1 MKISCGFIRVFLVV
15 SLSSAGAF
23 SQEKHTEHTVSKGE
37 TITQIA
43 AHYNIKPSAIYEL
56 NPDARKG

>member
-1 MKISCGFIRVFLVV
+1 MKFMRFLIGSFSCL
-15 SLSSAGAF
+15 LSSVGAF
-23 SQEKHTEHTVSKGE
+23 HKKSIRSIPVSKGE

-43 AHYNIKPSAIYEL
+43 AHNIKSSAIYEL

>member
-1 MKISCGFIRVFLVV
+1 MKFMRFYQGLFSCFIN
-15 SLSSAGAF
+15 SAGAF
-23 SQEKHTEHTVSKGE
+23 SQEKYTEHTVSKGE